1 MYDQTNRKSGL
12 ERITEKEMEEKVRK
26 QRYTMTFPTKEEV
39 NFALRFENFDLPNYG
54 KEWRCNF
61 KNILE
66 GYFSTKTGCRLPNVQ
81 TSHTQVHIV
90 VGGAMGDVLSA
101 SNDPIFPLHHFF
113 VDHIYEK
120 WLRRFNKNASVLSTD
135 NSPIGH
141 NKDDVIVPLYPVYT
155 HQRMFK
161 KSFEFGYHYDDVD
174 ENGKYTWRF
183 YMTFLYFFL
192 YLECDLV

>member
-26 QRYTMTFPTKEEV
+26 QGYTMTFPTKEEV
-39 NFALRFENFDLPNYG
+39 NFALRLENFDLPNNG
-54 KEWRCNF
+54 KESSCNF

-66 GYFSTKTGCRLPNVQ
+66 GYVSTKTGYRLPNV
-81 TSHTQVHIV
+81 HALHNQVHIV
-90 VGGAMGDVLSA
+90 LDGAMGDEPSA

-113 VDHIYEK
+113 VDRIYEK
-120 WLRRFNKNASVLSTD
+120 WLRKFNKNASVLSTY
-135 NSPIGH
+135 NAPIEYS
-141 NKDDVIVPLYPVYT
+141 KDDVIVPLYPVYT

-161 KSFEFGYHYDDVD
+161 KSFEFGYDYDDVD
-174 ENGKYTWRF
+174 ENGKYTLSF

-192 YLECDLV
+192 